1 MKWCTGAA
9 FATGQTKLVRL
20 STHAANMFRAIF
32 LKHTSLPARQRRRML
47 IVMTHEA
54 LVTAVYLASVGMVV
68 AALRARYRMG
78 PNYSINR
85 VRLIAVLFGLVG
97 LGTIAIAVLEIANS
111 DRSAIAI
118 LRLLAGVQFVLA
130 AALFWYAATHRPAI
144 RHEGVRNGPA

>member
-1 MKWCTGAA
+1 M
-9 FATGQTKLVRL
+9 Q
-20 STHAANMFRAIF
+20 
-32 LKHTSLPARQRRRML
+32 

-54 LVTAVYLASVGMVV
+54 LVTAIYLASVGMVV

-97 LGTIAIAVLEIANS
+97 LGTIVIAVLEITNS

-130 AALFWYAATHRPAI
+130 AALFWFAATHRPAI
-144 RHEGVRNGPA
+144 HR